1 MSDTDWS
8 LIEKWDNKYILRTFS
23 TQDEYEMVPVESTD
37 GDYLIMPDGTR
48 LLDFFNQLY
57 CVNTGQKNKK
67 INEAIKEA
75 LDRFGFVWDAY
86 TTDYKAKAAK
96 LIMEDILGD
105 EEWPG
110 KIRFVSTGSEANETA
125 LFIAR
130 LFKNRPNVITREY
143 GFHGWTRGASS
154 LTRVKGVRSGLTET
168 VEESTPRHIPGRDD
182 ATIAV
187 APSPNCMRCSLGHTY
202 GKCHDKETGEL
213 ACVTYTRRMIENKG
227 PEQVAGM
234 VTEITQ
240 GAGSVKPPKE
250 YIPQIRQMTK
260 DLDIL
265 WIVDEVLTGFGR
277 TGNWFNYQEYGVE
290 PDIMTMAKG
299 ISSSTIPAG
308 AVVVNKEIAR
318 FMDQYRWET
327 VSTYSGHP
335 IAMAAVCANIEYMI
349 EENLVE
355 QAAKAGEYIGK
366 RLNELKDKHTTVGL
380 VAGSGVLW
388 IVELVK
394 DEENRPFIPLDRNT
408 SHEVDPSSYP
418 INIINEKALE
428 KGVLIGG
435 FVPNTLRIGCSLN
448 TSKEDIDKMIDA
460 LDYALDHLDGVA
472 EQMKTKEEVVK

>member
-1 MSDTDWS
+1 
-8 LIEKWDNKYILRTFS
+8 
-23 TQDEYEMVPVESTD
+23 
-37 GDYLIMPDGTR
+37 
-48 LLDFFNQLY
+48 
-57 CVNTGQKNKK
+57 
-67 INEAIKEA
+67 
-75 LDRFGFVWDAY
+75 
-86 TTDYKAKAAK
+86 
-96 LIMEDILGD
+96 
-105 EEWPG
+105 
-110 KIRFVSTGSEANETA
+110 
-125 LFIAR
+125 
-130 LFKNRPNVITREY
+130 
-143 GFHGWTRGASS
+143 
-154 LTRVKGVRSGLTET
+154 
-168 VEESTPRHIPGRDD
+168 
-182 ATIAV
+182 
-187 APSPNCMRCSLGHTY
+187 
-202 GKCHDKETGEL
+202 
-213 ACVTYTRRMIENKG
+213 
-227 PEQVAGM
+227 
-234 VTEITQ
+234 
-240 GAGSVKPPKE
+240 
-250 YIPQIRQMTK
+250 
-260 DLDIL
+260 
-265 WIVDEVLTGFGR
+265 
-277 TGNWFNYQEYGVE
+277 
-290 PDIMTMAKG
+290 MTMAKG